1 MKVLH
6 VLETS
11 IPELVGY
18 TVRGRY
24 IVEHQQRQGLEPLV
38 VTSPFFRGAE
48 GQRTDTIGGV
58 TYFRSNHIP
67 RPDKARGR
75 LLAYWTRIQML
86 RRYREF
92 VTEVVR
98 RERPDI
104 IHAHSSYANGL
115 AALHASRRTGI
126 PAIYELR
133 TLWGES
139 AVVEDGLSPRS
150 PKYHAVWQLELTVM
164 RNAARLVTISQGIR
178 DAIVE
183 AGIDP
188 GKIDIVPN
196 AVDTGVFV
204 PRPPDLALVH
214 ALGLAGCFVVG
225 FIGSLRRLE
234 GLDLLL
240 KAFQELRLRVPEARL
255 VIVGEGPERPRLEA
269 LTRDVGLGEAVRCIG
284 LVPHEDILRYY
295 SIMDVLVY
303 PRIDARINHTVT
315 PLKPLEAMAMGKVCL
330 ASDVGGLKELVEE
343 RVTGLLF
350 SRGDASDL
358 AEKIILLASD
368 HSLRA
373 RLATQGQVVVREK
386 REWSIVISRYADIYH
401 RAGAYERFRADRP

>member
-1 MKVLH
+1 
-6 VLETS
+6 
-11 IPELVGY
+11 
-18 TVRGRY
+18 
-24 IVEHQQRQGLEPLV
+24 
-38 VTSPFFRGAE
+38 
-48 GQRTDTIGGV
+48 
-58 TYFRSNHIP
+58 
-67 RPDKARGR
+67 
-75 LLAYWTRIQML
+75 ML

-150 PKYHAVWQLELTVM
+150 LKYHAVWQLELTVM
-164 RNAARLVTISQGIR
+164 RNAARLVAISRGIR

-183 AGIDP
+183 RGIDQ

-196 AVDTGVFV
+196 AVDTTVFF
-204 PRPPDLALVH
+204 PRPPDVALVH

-234 GLDLLL
+234 GLDLLVE
-240 KAFQELRLRVPEARL
+240 AFKELWRREPRARL
-255 VIVGEGPERPRLEA
+255 IIVGEGPERSRIEPLAREAGLE
-269 LTRDVGLGEAVRCIG
+269 EAVRCTG
-284 LVPHEDILRYY
+284 LVPHGEVLRYY
-295 SIMDVLVY
+295 SVMDVLVY

-330 ASDVGGLKELVEE
+330 ASDVGGLRELVEDG
-343 RVTGLLF
+343 VTGLLF
-350 SRGDASDL
+350 AHGDIRNL
-358 AEKIILLASD
+358 VKKLLLLATHKD
-368 HSLRA
+368 LRDQLAA
-373 RLATQGQVVVREK
+373 RGLSNVRK
-386 REWSIVISRYADIYH
+386 QREWSIIASRYPDSYG
-401 RAGAYERFRADRP
+401 RAGARGVRRC